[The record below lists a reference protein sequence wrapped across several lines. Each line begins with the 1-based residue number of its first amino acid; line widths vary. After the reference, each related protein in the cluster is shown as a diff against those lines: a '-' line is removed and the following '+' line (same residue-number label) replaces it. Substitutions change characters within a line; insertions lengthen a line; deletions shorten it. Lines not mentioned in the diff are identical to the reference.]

1 MQKQQQHKIND
12 RTKTEIKREN
22 IKFEYSEFA
31 MDELYNLAILM
42 FPGTT
47 LHAYQLTVLL
57 I

>member
-47 LHAYQLTVLL
+47 RYA
-57 I
+57 